1 VQGNFLETLDYPSA
15 AAISFVLMAII
26 TVLVL
31 VYSKLLGTE
40 ELTV

>member
-1 VQGNFLETLDYPSA
+1 
-15 AAISFVLMAII
+15 VLMAII